1 MEKHEPE
8 IGYVLKGYPR
18 TSETFISNEI
28 FLLEQAGLRISIFS
42 LKKIEGQQLHSVIN
56 KINARVNYLP
66 QTSPLENGKLIS
78 WIRKNF
84 PLFIASHLKLFTIRP
99 VAYLGALIETIA
111 MSLRYRIG
119 PNARPVK
126 DWVKEFWQAGY
137 IALGVL
143 ESGRIRHLHAHF
155 CHTSATV
162 TMLASRM
169 CKVPFSFTA
178 HAKDIYRKD
187 LNPGDLLPVKMRRAR
202 FIVTCT
208 KANREYLGRLGTN
221 GTPIFT
227 IYHGIDLKM
236 FDRSE
241 KRWRDD
247 ERRFPLILSVGRM
260 VEKKGFVYLVE
271 ACRLLK
277 DRGHDFECS
286 IVGGTDHYAE
296 EIKNVIERLKLG
308 GTVRLHSAITQEEL
322 RKVYQQATIF
332 ALPCQVVDDGD
343 RDGIPNVLVEAMA
356 MELPVVSTVISGI
369 PELIEDR
376 VNGLLVPEKN
386 VSSLAAALEEL
397 LNDSKLRLRL
407 GSAARQSVSRAF
419 DSGQNIQELKGV
431 FERMMEEKDEG

>member
-28 FLLEQAGLRISIFS
+28 FLLEQQGLRISIFS
-42 LKKIEGQQLHSVIN
+42 LKEIEGQQLHSVIG

-66 QTSPLENGKLIS
+66 QTIPLENGKLIS

-84 PLFIASHLKLFTIRP
+84 PLFIASHLKLFMFRP
-99 VAYLGALIETIA
+99 FAYLGALIETIA

-119 PNARPVK
+119 PCARPVK
-126 DWVKEFWQAGY
+126 DWIKEFWQAGY

-155 CHTSATV
+155 CHTSTTV

-178 HAKDIYRKD
+178 HAKDIYRRD
-187 LNPGDLLPVKMRRAR
+187 LNPGDLLPIKMRRAD

-208 KANREYLGRLGTN
+208 KANREYLDRLGTN
-221 GTPIFT
+221 GTPIYP
-227 IYHGIDLKM
+227 IYHGVDLEM
-236 FDRSE
+236 FDRSK
-241 KRWRDD
+241 KRLRNDEWRL
-247 ERRFPLILSVGRM
+247 PMILSVGRM

-277 DRGHDFECS
+277 DRGYDFECL
-286 IVGGTDHYAE
+286 IVGGTGDQTE

-308 GTVRLHSAITQEEL
+308 GTVSLHNAVTQEEL
-322 RKVYQQATIF
+322 RKVYEQATIF

-356 MELPVVSTVISGI
+356 MELPVVSTIISGI

-386 VSSLAAALEEL
+386 VSLLAGALEEL
-397 LNDSKLRLRL
+397 LNDSRLCLRL
-407 GSAARQSVSRAF
+407 GSAARQTVCQTF
-419 DSGQNIQELKGV
+419 DSGHNIRELKAV
-431 FERMMEEKDEG
+431 FESMLK